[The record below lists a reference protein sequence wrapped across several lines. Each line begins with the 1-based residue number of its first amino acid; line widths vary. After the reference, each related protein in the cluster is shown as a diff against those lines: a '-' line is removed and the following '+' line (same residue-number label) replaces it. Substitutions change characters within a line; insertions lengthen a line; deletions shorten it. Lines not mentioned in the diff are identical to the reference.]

1 MLYPVHS
8 WLWRGVL
15 RPGKSGAF
23 TLIELLIV
31 VAIVGILAA
40 IAIPNFLQA
49 QVRAKVARA
58 QADMMTIATALEAYC
73 ADANDYPPNDGLYN
87 TVPLQLSTPIDY
99 LSRAELIDPFAER
112 LWHPVY
118 GIRAKYYTYGRV
130 VKSAFAP
137 GPPAIELIDSPLF
150 NPGAFLKYGQW
161 RMMSLG
167 PDLLYSGLYHD
178 PILGVFPTYQC
189 DVPYDPTN
197 GTISFG
203 NILRTQRDPLVLN
216 NLSK

>member
-1 MLYPVHS
+1 MS
-8 WLWRGVL
+8 SRRTTG
-15 RPGKSGAF
+15 F

-31 VAIVGILAA
+31 VAIIGILAA
-40 IAIPNFLQA
+40 IAMPNFLQA

-58 QADMMTIATALEAYC
+58 KADMAAIAVAIEAYC
-73 ADANDYPPNDGLYN
+73 ADANDYPPNDGIYN

-99 LSRAELIDPFAER
+99 LTNIRIIDPFAEQ

-130 VKSAFAP
+130 VNSPFAP
-137 GPPAIELIDSPLF
+137 GPPAIEIIDSPQF
-150 NPGAFLKYGQW
+150 NPGAFVKYGHW
-161 RMMSLG
+161 RMMSYG
-167 PDLLYSGLYHD
+167 PDKLYSGHEHR
-178 PILGVFPTYQC
+178 PVLGVFPTYQC

-203 NILRTQRDPLVLN
+203 NILRTQKDPLVLT
-216 NLSK
+216 NLSD